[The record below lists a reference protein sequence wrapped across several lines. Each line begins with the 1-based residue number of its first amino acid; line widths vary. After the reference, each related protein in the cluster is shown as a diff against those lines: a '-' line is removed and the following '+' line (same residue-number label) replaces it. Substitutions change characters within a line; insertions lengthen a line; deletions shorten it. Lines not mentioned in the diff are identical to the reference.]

1 MKLLDFQFLGLG
13 VSYMGLHKGTS
24 SPASPALRSNRCG
37 LRRNLLERYTRQPRN
52 GDSPTS
58 CVRFLTSHRCE
69 RMFVMMGSGSDNLNE
84 ERLANIERGARER
97 HTLLD
102 RVVLELVEE
111 VRRLRGTIAG
121 MEEQ

>member
-1 MKLLDFQFLGLG
+1 
-13 VSYMGLHKGTS
+13 
-24 SPASPALRSNRCG
+24 
-37 LRRNLLERYTRQPRN
+37 
-52 GDSPTS
+52 
-58 CVRFLTSHRCE
+58 
-69 RMFVMMGSGSDNLNE
+69 MFVMMGSGNDNLSE
-84 ERLANIERGARER
+84 DRLANIERGARER